1 MAKLKSK
8 EIKDMGKGEL
18 DSKIIEIKKE
28 LIKLNAQIATGTI
41 PKSPGEV
48 KNLKKNIA
56 RLLTKKNMGGRT

>member
-8 EIKDMGKGEL
+8 EIKDMGEGEL
-18 DSKIIEIKKE
+18 DSKIIEFKKE

-56 RLLTKKNMGGRT
+56 RLLTKKNIGGRK